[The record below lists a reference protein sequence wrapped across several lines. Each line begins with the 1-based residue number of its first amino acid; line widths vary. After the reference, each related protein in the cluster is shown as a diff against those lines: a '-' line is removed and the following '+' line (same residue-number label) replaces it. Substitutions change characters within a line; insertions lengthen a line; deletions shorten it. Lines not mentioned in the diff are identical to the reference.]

1 MLNLSFTKL
10 IITQLDSKFYQKNTA
25 DSLSVSIVI
34 CDEKIVTSSSVW
46 VSFFDWDIDI
56 IGISSVII
64 NSIANIITAFFIL
77 TSP

>member
-64 NSIANIITAFFIL
+64 NSTANIITAFFIL